1 MEMDIGGRVFDNW
14 TIKRLI
20 GEGSYGKV
28 YEIERENFGIYRA
41 ALKVI
46 TVPQSEA
53 ELKNAYEEGMDEK
66 SVHNYFYSVVEDIV
80 REFILMSKLKG
91 TTNVVSYEDHE
102 VIPHKDGVGWD
113 ILIRMELLTP
123 LLTYAYEHPFSRR
136 DIIRLGVDICRA
148 LELCQKYNIIHRDI
162 KPENIFVSDA
172 GDFKLG
178 DFGIARTVEK
188 TMSGLSKK
196 GTYSYMAPEV
206 YRGGAYG
213 FDVDL
218 YSLGIVMYRLL
229 NNNRIPFLPPA
240 PAPITYSE
248 REAALAKRMGGETPP
263 APLNGLGRLGEIV
276 LKACAFDPKERHA
289 SPMQMRQELEA
300 IQYDAADAAII
311 YPSGDELVLHENQ
324 YVSRRRAA
332 ERAPQEQTEGGT
344 QSIFGDGAPEGTS
357 KTESV
362 FSQSIPLNVADSDRT
377 ESVFGTVAGPDAQ
390 RKKAPK
396 REQTGRE
403 KPAAKKG
410 VWIAVLCA
418 AVLCAVIGGLAV
430 FRGTLLSLQLDADE
444 LTMERTASQS
454 VGVRVNRLLA
464 GGPYEML
471 QVSVGSPEIASAT
484 YDAAQGTL
492 TIEAIRAGNTEITVS
507 DETGEHTD
515 TCYISVEPR
524 IFQVGGQSISEED
537 EIVRFVSC
545 EIDSLQPLLE
555 MPNLREVE
563 FHGSWADDFE
573 LLGQI
578 ETLERITLN
587 GIDVAELDVAS
598 LPADVEIA
606 SNMPVFFYETLGYG
620 ERLSLREIEL
630 PFDTGQRA
638 VTWESGD
645 PEAAWI
651 DEEAQAVVAGAVK
664 RNLGNGYDSVII
676 TGHIENMDVDLDLE
690 VQVGD
695 GIDYQIQTES
705 GNFQITSA
713 SSTSGVS
720 KIVPG
725 VEDCYGFDFEYRY
738 EIESGSFG
746 NGLSLYISQDGR
758 QWRQVYTS
766 AAEEN
771 KSTIIEIRFNEPT
784 DFQYYT
790 TMPSFSGPLSDGSAI
805 RTIEILTALYFASV
819 ENTP

>member
-1 MEMDIGGRVFDNW
+1 MMLTLPFIND
-14 TIKRLI
+14 
-20 GEGSYGKV
+20 
-28 YEIERENFGIYRA
+28 
-41 ALKVI
+41 
-46 TVPQSEA
+46 SE
-53 ELKNAYEEGMDEK
+53 E
-66 SVHNYFYSVVEDIV
+66 S
-80 REFILMSKLKG
+80 
-91 TTNVVSYEDHE
+91 
-102 VIPHKDGVGWD
+102 
-113 ILIRMELLTP
+113 
-123 LLTYAYEHPFSRR
+123 
-136 DIIRLGVDICRA
+136 
-148 LELCQKYNIIHRDI
+148 IIHRDI

-213 FDVDL
+213 FDVDI

-240 PAPITYSE
+240 PVN
-248 REAALAKRMGGETPP
+248 AA
-263 APLNGLGRLGEIV
+263 GRLGEIV

-324 YVSRRRAA
+324 YVSRRRAV

-344 QSIFGDGAPEGTS
+344 QSIFGDSAPEGAS

-362 FSQSIPLNVADSDRT
+362 FSQSIPFNATDSDRT
-377 ESVFGTVAGPDAQ
+377 ESVFGPAPQLDAQ
-390 RKKAPK
+390 RKKALK
-396 REQTGRE
+396 REPKGRE
-403 KPAAKKG
+403 KPVAKKG
-410 VWIAVLCA
+410 TWIAVICA
-418 AVLCAVIGGLAV
+418 AVLCAVIGGLAA

-492 TIEAIRAGNTEITVS
+492 TIEALQIGDTEITIS
-507 DETGEHTD
+507 DETGEHAD
-515 TCYISVEPR
+515 TCYVFVEPR

-545 EIDSLQPLLE
+545 EIDSLQLLLE

-563 FHGSWADDFE
+563 FHGSWADDFQV
-573 LLGQI
+573 LGQI
-578 ETLERITLN
+578 ETLERITLK
-587 GIDVAELDVAS
+587 DVDIAELDVAS

-606 SNMPVFFYETLGYG
+606 SNVPIFLYETLGYG
-620 ERLSLREIEL
+620 EPLSFQEIEL
-630 PFDTGQRA
+630 PFDTGPRD
-638 VTWESGD
+638 VTWESGN

-676 TGHIENMDVDLDLE
+676 TGHIENMDVDLELE

-725 VEDCYGFDFEYRY
+725 VEDCYGFDFKYRY

-758 QWRQVYTS
+758 QWRQVYTG
-766 AAEEN
+766 ALEEN
-771 KSTIIEIRFNEPT
+771 KTAIIEVRFNEPT
-784 DFQYYT
+784 DFQYYE
-790 TMPSFSGPLSDGSAI
+790 TMHSFSGPLSDGSAI
-805 RTIEILTALYFASV
+805 RTIENLTALYFASV